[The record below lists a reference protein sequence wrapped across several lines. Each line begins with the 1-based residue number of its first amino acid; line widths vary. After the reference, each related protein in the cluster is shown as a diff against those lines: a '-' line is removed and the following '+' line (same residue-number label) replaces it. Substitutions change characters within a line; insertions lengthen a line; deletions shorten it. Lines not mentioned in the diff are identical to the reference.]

1 LSNKQGLLFAKRP
14 TQPKAKNM
22 ATKTATTKRDT
33 VAMLLERRNKIDQ
46 RLAEIERRKNG
57 TARKN
62 DTRVKIL
69 LGAATMNDVEVH
81 PETRGAEIAKLH
93 RAITKERDIEFLT
106 NQGWW

>member
-1 LSNKQGLLFAKRP
+1 MN
-14 TQPKAKNM
+14 TKA
-22 ATKTATTKRDT
+22 ATTKPDT
-33 VAMLLERRNKIDQ
+33 EAVLLERRRKIDE
-46 RLAEIERRKNG
+46 RLAEIARRKNG

-81 PETRGAEIAKLH
+81 PETRAGEIAKLH
-93 RAITKERDIEFLT
+93 RAITKERDIEFLK